1 MRSKGL
7 VVVVL
12 LSVLVIALVVSN
24 PGKDDFVRWFEGK
37 ARAAAGDED
46 GLSGAL
52 SGLSLLER
60 TLEVRTS
67 LRRDNYLFFSVFH
80 VRVMRRDHA
89 FVGVLGGFV
98 GVGDA
103 RRAVPG
109 SS

>member
-1 MRSKGL
+1 MKSKALAVLLAVLG
-7 VVVVL
+7 VVL
-12 LSVLVIALVVSN
+12 VAGN
-24 PGKDDFVRWFEGK
+24 PGRDDFVRWFEGK
-37 ARAAAGDED
+37 AKAAAGDEH

-67 LRRDNYLFFSVFH
+67 LRRDNYLLFSVFH
-80 VRVMRRDHA
+80 VRVMRRDHS

-103 RRAVPG
+103 HRAVPG